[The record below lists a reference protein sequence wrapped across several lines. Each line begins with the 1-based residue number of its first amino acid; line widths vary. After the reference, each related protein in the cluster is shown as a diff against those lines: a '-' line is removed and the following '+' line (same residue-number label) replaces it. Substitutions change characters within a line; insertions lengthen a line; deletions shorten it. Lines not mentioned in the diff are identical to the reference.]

1 MALNLEDKKAI
12 VEEVSLHAKQALSLV
27 GADYRGLSVS
37 EMTQLRSVARKSGVY
52 VRVIRNTLARR
63 AIEGT
68 EFECA
73 KDALVGP
80 LVLAFS
86 KDDPGAAA
94 RVFRDFSKTHEKLK
108 VQLLSLGGQ
117 LLAAN
122 QLEAVANL
130 PTYDQAIS
138 KLMSVMKAPVDK
150 FVRTLAAPHTKLVR
164 TFAAV
169 AEQKKNVT

>member
-1 MALNLEDKKAI
+1 MALNLEDKKVI
-12 VEEVSLHAKQALSLV
+12 VEEVSLQAKQSLSLL

-37 EMTQLRSVARKSGVY
+37 EMTKLRAAARNAGLYLK
-52 VRVIRNTLARR
+52 VIRNTLARR

-68 EFECA
+68 DFECA

-94 RVFRDFSKTHEKLK
+94 RVFRDFCKIHDKLK
-108 VQLLSLGGQ
+108 VKVLSLSGQ
-117 LLAAN
+117 LLDAN
-122 QLEAVANL
+122 QLDAVASL
-130 PTYDQAIS
+130 PTYDEAIA

-150 FVRTLAAPHTKLVR
+150 FVRTLAAPHAKLVR

-169 AEQKKNVT
+169 AEQKKNAA

>member
-12 VEEVSLHAKQALSLV
+12 VEEVSLQAKQSLSLLA
-27 GADYRGLSVS
+27 ADYRGLTVA
-37 EMTQLRSVARKSGVY
+37 EMTKLRAVARKAGLYLKV
-52 VRVIRNTLARR
+52 VRNTLARR
-63 AIEGT
+63 AVEGT

-73 KDALVGP
+73 KDAFTGP

-94 RVFRDFSKTHEKLK
+94 RVFRDFCKSHEKLK
-108 VQLLSLGGQ
+108 VKLLSLSGQ
-117 LLAAN
+117 LLDAS
-122 QLEAVANL
+122 QLEAVASL
-130 PTYDQAIS
+130 PTYDEAIAR
-138 KLMSVMKAPVDK
+138 LMSVMKAPVDK

-169 AEQKKNVT
+169 ADQQKNAA

>member
-12 VEEVSLHAKQALSLV
+12 VEEVSQQAKQSLSLL
-27 GADYRGLSVS
+27 GADYRGLSVT
-37 EMTQLRSVARKSGVY
+37 EMTMLRSVARKAGVY

-68 EFECA
+68 DFDCA
-73 KDALVGP
+73 KESLVGP

-94 RVFRDFSKTHEKLK
+94 RVFRDFCKTHEKLK
-108 VQLLSLGGQ
+108 VNLLSLSGQ
-117 LLAAN
+117 LLNVN
-122 QLEAVANL
+122 QLDAVANL

-138 KLMSVMKAPVDK
+138 QLMCVMKAPVEK
-150 FVRTLAAPHTKLVR
+150 FVRTLVAPHTKLVR
-164 TFAAV
+164 VFAAV
-169 AEQKKNVT
+169 AEQKKNAA

>member
-12 VEEVSLHAKQALSLV
+12 VEEVSMQAKQSLSLL

-37 EMTQLRSVARKSGVY
+37 EMTKLRALARKAGLYLKV
-52 VRVIRNTLARR
+52 VRNTLARR

-68 EFECA
+68 DFECA

-94 RVFRDFSKTHEKLK
+94 RVFRDFCKNHEKLK
-108 VQLLSLGGQ
+108 VKVLSLSGQ
-117 LLAAN
+117 LLDAN
-122 QLEAVANL
+122 QLDAVASL
-130 PTYDQAIS
+130 PTYDEAIA

-150 FVRTLAAPHTKLVR
+150 FVRTLAAPHAKLVR

-169 AEQKKNVT
+169 AEQKKQAA

>member
-12 VEEVSLHAKQALSLV
+12 VEEVSQQAKQSLSLL
-27 GADYRGLSVS
+27 GAEYRGLSVTD
-37 EMTQLRSVARKSGVY
+37 MTKLRAAARNAGLYLK
-52 VRVIRNTLARR
+52 VIRNTLARR

-68 EFECA
+68 DFDCA

-94 RVFRDFSKTHEKLK
+94 RVFRDFCKTHDKLK
-108 VQLLSLGGQ
+108 VKLLSLSGQ
-117 LLAAN
+117 LLDAS
-122 QLEAVANL
+122 QLDAVANL

-138 KLMSVMKAPVDK
+138 QLMCVMNAPIEK
-150 FVRTLAAPHTKLVR
+150 FVRTLAAPNIKLVR

-169 AEQKKNVT
+169 AEQKQQAA